1 MRDALGTM
9 ANTFPDEWNKVTT
22 ALKKSGYDLDRIK
35 IALKESKDAKE
46 QFSDR
51 TGEADCRD

>member
-22 ALKKSGYDLDRIK
+22 ALKRSGYDLDRIK
-35 IALKESKDAKE
+35 IALKTMKS
-46 QFSDR
+46 R
-51 TGEADCRD
+51 